1 MRNWMKGIAISIFAL
16 GLAACNE
23 TAEPK
28 ADADTG
34 KPEQVEEKSSL
45 TAQEVYQKSL
55 EVSEEQKSMH
65 AKMDIDQSIKVPSQ
79 EFEMNSKIKMDMD
92 MIIDPVEMYQKMTMD
107 MGEEGSMD
115 IEMYMTGEG
124 FYMNDPE
131 SDQWIKLP
139 KEMYED
145 MVGEM
150 SGGADPTLDME
161 MFKEFTEDFKF
172 EQTDDEYILTL
183 SASGEK
189 FTGLLQQIAKDNIPA
204 GVEMGAEETE
214 LMENME
220 VKSLEFE
227 IFIDKETFY
236 TNAFNMDMDMN
247 MAVDGQEMN
256 IVQKVKAD
264 ISKINEI
271 EKIEIPQDVLD
282 NAIDINEAMASGSSG
297 RIRRRRRLLYRRLFL

>member
-1 MRNWMKGIAISIFAL
+1 MKNWMKGIAIGILAF

-23 TAEPK
+23 TAAPK
-28 ADADTG
+28 EDPETG
-34 KPEQVEEKSSL
+34 KPEEVEKESTM
-45 TAQEVYQKSL
+45 TAQEVYQKAM

-65 AKMDIDQSIKVPSQ
+65 AKMDIDQSINVPSE
-79 EFEMNSKIKMDMD
+79 EFEMDSKIKMDMD

-131 SDQWIKLP
+131 SGQWIKLP
-139 KEMYED
+139 NDMYED
-145 MVGEM
+145 MIGEM
-150 SGGADPTLDME
+150 GGGADPTLDME
-161 MFKEFTEDFKF
+161 MFKEFIEDFKF
-172 EQTDDEYILTL
+172 EQTDDEYILIL
-183 SASGEK
+183 SASGDK
-189 FTGLLQQIAKDNIPA
+189 FTGLLKEIAKDNIPA
-204 GVEMGAEETE
+204 GVEMSEEETE

-220 VKSLEFE
+220 VNSLEFE

-236 TNAFNMDMDMN
+236 TNAFNMDMDMK
-247 MAVDGQEMN
+247 MVVEGQEMN

-271 EKIEIPQDVLD
+271 QKIEIPQDVLD
-282 NAIDINEAMASGSSG
+282 NAIDINEAMAE
-297 RIRRRRRLLYRRLFL
+297 